1 MNISINIP
9 SYKRPDKVLTLAY
22 IPFAKVWVDE
32 GEAEAYK
39 QNYPDANIVACP
51 KGIQGFGVPRVRN
64 YILDKEFENGAD
76 VVLIVDDDL
85 KCFER
90 FEAVGLFGYK
100 KVKIETEEIL
110 PFLEK
115 YSIMARDMGAYFWG
129 LNCNPDSL
137 SYRHYSPF
145 STVSYIGG
153 PFQCFLRGGEL
164 RYDENIP
171 LKEDYDMTLQQLNRY
186 RVVLRLNMYHY
197 ICLQAVN
204 KGGCASLRNRQREKE
219 ENLKLLRKWGSNI
232 VRFDKSNKGHTTKEK
247 LDDFNPII
255 KIPIKGI

>member
-1 MNISINIP
+1 M
-9 SYKRPDKVLTLAY
+9 
-22 IPFAKVWVDE
+22 
-32 GEAEAYK
+32 
-39 QNYPDANIVACP
+39 
-51 KGIQGFGVPRVRN
+51 
-64 YILDKEFENGAD
+64 
-76 VVLIVDDDL
+76 
-85 KCFER
+85 
-90 FEAVGLFGYK
+90 
-100 KVKIETEEIL
+100 
-110 PFLEK
+110 
-115 YSIMARDMGAYFWG
+115 
-129 LNCNPDSL
+129 
-137 SYRHYSPF
+137 
-145 STVSYIGG
+145 
-153 PFQCFLRGGEL
+153 